1 MTSKEIDQGL
11 NETWMQADGHM
22 CLKQFD
28 LAKESVFLCCD
39 PSSVK
44 TIQRRRQMME

>member
-1 MTSKEIDQGL
+1 MTSKEIHQGL

-22 CLKQFD
+22 CLKHFD